1 MDAQKLNL
9 KIHNIR
15 CEAKDTLVLELQDS
29 KSGLLPA
36 FSAGAH
42 LEVYLK
48 NGLIRHYSL
57 LNDPSERDRYVVA
70 VSLDANSKGGSQFI
84 HQKLRVG
91 DVLTVST
98 PRNNFALVDAE
109 QYCFVAGGIGI
120 TPLLS
125 MIHWCITHQKKWRLY
140 YSVRNRQ
147 RAAFYE
153 SLNDLVANQASG
165 QGFNPSQ
172 NIHFHFNDEHEQ
184 LLDLAEIV
192 DTSDAREHIYCCG
205 PNPLMQA
212 LKDAST
218 AIAERVHFEWFSAPP
233 IIKAASVN
241 SGHAEEDTGF
251 TVKLA
256 RSGQEI
262 LVRSEQSI
270 LEAIEEQG
278 LEVPFSCRAG
288 FCRACECKVLDGEP
302 EHLDV
307 ILSDSE
313 KSNNQSMLICVSR
326 ARSKVL
332 ELDL

>member
-9 KIHNIR
+9 KINNIR
-15 CEAKDTLVLELQDS
+15 CEAKDTLLLELQNS

-57 LNDPSERDRYVVA
+57 LNDPSERDRYVIA

-91 DVLTVST
+91 DVLIVSS
-98 PRNNFALVDAE
+98 PRNNFVLVDAE

-125 MIHWCITHQKKWRLY
+125 MIHWCIAHQKKWRLY

-153 SLNDLVANQASG
+153 SLKDLITSQA
-165 QGFNPSQ
+165 FNPSQ

-192 DTSDAREHIYCCG
+192 STSHTREHIYCCG

-233 IIKAASVN
+233 IIKATSVN
-241 SGHAEEDTGF
+241 SDSADEDTGF

-262 LVRSEQSI
+262 LVKSEQSI

-288 FCRACECKVLDGEP
+288 FCRACECKVLNGEP

-307 ILSDSE
+307 ILSDNE
-313 KSNNQSMLICVSR
+313 KTSNQSMLICVSR